1 MTDARFED
9 GAERPLRL
17 AAQDAADLRVIAAL
31 VQDAVLTAA
40 DMTWQPRQRRFALL
54 INRFRW
60 EDRAAAQ
67 AARRP
72 VERVRSVL
80 TFGDVTRVAQ
90 QGLDRRDRDTV
101 LSLLTLDYAPDAPP
115 EDLDAD
121 LDAPAGPGRVTLVLA
136 GDGAVALTVE
146 CLDVTLSDVTRPYAA
161 PARRAPHHD
170 I

>member
-31 VQDAVLTAA
+31 VQDAVLSGA

-60 EDRAAAQ
+60 EDHAAAQ

-72 VERVRSVL
+72 PERVRSVL

-90 QGLDRRDRDTV
+90 QGLDRRDADTV
-101 LSLLTLDYAPDAPP
+101 LSLLTLDYSPDSPSAS
-115 EDLDAD
+115 AD
-121 LDAPAGPGRVTLVLA
+121 TPAGPGRVTLILA

-170 I
+170 L